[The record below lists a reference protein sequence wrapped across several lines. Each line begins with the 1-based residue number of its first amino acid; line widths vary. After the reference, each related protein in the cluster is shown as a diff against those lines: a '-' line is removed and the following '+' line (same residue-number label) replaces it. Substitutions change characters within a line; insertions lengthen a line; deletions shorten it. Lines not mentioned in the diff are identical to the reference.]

1 MRILHV
7 HKYYH
12 DQDGASRYM
21 LGLMRMQEA
30 AGHTVAPFAMHEDRN
45 LPTPWSSFFVPEMK
59 TMGIA
64 RGLGALRQMQRALW
78 SFEAARY
85 MSSML
90 EAFSPDVVH
99 VHNIYTHLS
108 PSVLWEC
115 KRRGIPVVMTAH
127 DYALISANYSL
138 WGGDHPLRDDERGFL
153 SIVGTRFIKGSWIG
167 TLALEGVVR
176 FQRVR
181 RYFDSAIS
189 YYITLSAFVRRE
201 LITWGRVSQEKCVV
215 IPPFSEPLVRNMPIE
230 RGERSGVLFAGR
242 LEDYKGVQ
250 LALRLAEALPG
261 VPFYF
266 AGTGPLASEVQRV
279 AALRKNVTY
288 VGFLRS
294 EALWSM
300 MAQVRVVLVPS
311 QWYEPFGLVALE
323 GLTMGAAVV
332 VSDRG
337 GLPEVLGL
345 TEKPEIT
352 AFGAVVRAQDVEGY
366 KKAVRHFALNQ
377 DEEAAHVTALAA
389 RKRAEE
395 VGEPSKHLEE
405 ILAIYQQVV
414 QK

>member
-1 MRILHV
+1 M

-21 LGLMRMQEA
+21 IGLMRMQEA

-45 LPTPWSSFFVPEMK
+45 LPTPWSEFFVPEMK
-59 TMGIA
+59 TSGIA

-78 SFEAARY
+78 SFESARY
-85 MSSML
+85 MRRIL

-127 DYALISANYSL
+127 DYALVSANYSL
-138 WGGDHPLRDDERGFL
+138 WGGDHPLRDDERGFF
-153 SIVGTRFIKGSWIG
+153 SIVGTRFIKGSRLA
-167 TLALEGVVR
+167 TFALEGIVR
-176 FQRVR
+176 FQRAR

-189 YYITLSAFVRRE
+189 YYITLSTFVRGE
-201 LITWGRVSQEKCVV
+201 LITSGIAKEKCVV
-215 IPPFSEPLVRNMPIE
+215 IPPFSEPLVRNMPLE
-230 RGERSGVLFAGR
+230 TGERSGVLFAGR

-250 LALRLAEALPG
+250 LALRLAEVLPG
-261 VPFYF
+261 IQFYF
-266 AGTGPLASEVQRV
+266 AGTGPLALEVQRI

-294 EALWSM
+294 EALWAM

-323 GLTMGAAVV
+323 GLTTGAAVV

-345 TEKPEIT
+345 TDKPEVV
-352 AFGAVVRAQDVEGY
+352 AHGAVVRAQDIEGY
-366 KKAVRHFALNQ
+366 KKAVRHFALNN
-377 DEEAAHVTALAA
+377 DVEAARLTAQAA
-389 RKRAEE
+389 RSRAEE
-395 VGEPSKHLEE
+395 VGDPQVHNEAVM
-405 ILAIYQQVV
+405 AIYQQVV